1 MSRFNNNS
9 NTRSYWE
16 TTSYQVSLDKNFLRF
31 TKNEELVMLL
41 DLFKQY
47 GVDDLT
53 NLYEK
58 LQVTLEKYKGLKE
71 KVISLTDELD
81 FYKERSYNEVVNIT

>member
-58 LQVTLEKYKGLKE
+58 LQITLEKYKGLKE